1 MTMKSVNRNYLHI
14 ASWLFLVC
22 SCMLATL
29 SCAYFNTVYNAK
41 NYYRQGKKQVSHDT
55 LVIDSENFDK
65 AIEKSTSIIVKYPDT
80 RWIDDALFMMGTSY
94 YYKGDYSRSL
104 DKLDF
109 LILNYPETGYYYEAQ
124 YIRGL
129 ANYKLKKYGAA
140 IIALREAIVSKKFKK
155 KSMIALIY
163 VYFTDG
169 SYSDMYEVA
178 DSLMKSSLKYDEQR
192 TVLRF
197 MGMAQFSEERYADA
211 LETSRRLLDITREER
226 ERRELK
232 LRIAEIYLE
241 IGEYDLCRN
250 FVEGEV
256 EPEFRDLLA
265 DLCMETGDVEEA
277 KAIYVEL
284 AQSGEANTAA
294 EAFFELAQIYERRD
308 SIDLAAAYY
317 DSALVKSPNSEY
329 GLGARKK
336 SDVLRRIQSLT
347 TSAEDTIKAQFLL
360 AEIYFSDLDDL
371 PRALEGYQRVY
382 NEYPNSRW
390 APKALYAHF
399 WIAKNIYEDDTLAA
413 RLAQTIIRDYPRTEY
428 AISAQSVMGQSGE
441 ATKPM
446 IDIQ

>member
-1 MTMKSVNRNYLHI
+1 MKPLNRHHSSI
-14 ASWLFLVC
+14 VSWVFLVGT
-22 SCMLATL
+22 CMLAML

-41 NYYRQGKKQVSHDT
+41 NYFREGKKQVSHDT

-65 AIEKSTSIIVKYPDT
+65 AIEKSTSIIVKYSNS
-80 RWIDDALFMMGTSY
+80 RWVDDALFMMGAAY

-109 LILNYPETGYYYEAQ
+109 LVLNYPETSYYYEAQ

-140 IIALREAIVSKKFKK
+140 IIALKEAMVSRKFKK

-169 SYSDMYEVA
+169 SYSDMYEMA
-178 DSLMKSSLKYDEQR
+178 DSLMSGSLKYDERR

-211 LETSRRLLDITREER
+211 LETSKRLLDITREER

-232 LRIAEIYLE
+232 IRIAEIYLE

-256 EPEFRDLLA
+256 EPEFKDLLA
-265 DLCMETGDVEEA
+265 ELCMETGDVEEA

-284 AQSGEANTAA
+284 TQSREANTAA

-308 SIDLAAAYY
+308 SIDLAVAYY
-317 DSALVKSPNSEY
+317 DSAMVKSPNSEY
-329 GLGARKK
+329 GLGARSYHQCRGYCKGT
-336 SDVLRRIQSLT
+336 VP
-347 TSAEDTIKAQFLL
+347 AGG
-360 AEIYFSDLDDL
+360 DLFF
-371 PRALEGYQRVY
+371 R
-382 NEYPNSRW
+382 S
-390 APKALYAHF
+390 
-399 WIAKNIYEDDTLAA
+399 
-413 RLAQTIIRDYPRTEY
+413 
-428 AISAQSVMGQSGE
+428 
-441 ATKPM
+441 
-446 IDIQ
+446 

>member
-1 MTMKSVNRNYLHI
+1 MRLLSQNRYYLHS
-14 ASWLFLVC
+14 ASRLLLVC
-22 SCMLATL
+22 SCMLAVL

-65 AIEKSTSIIVKYPDT
+65 AIEKSTSIIVKYPNT
-80 RWIDDALFMMGTSY
+80 HWVDDALFMMGASY

-109 LILNYPETGYYYEAQ
+109 LILNYPESSFYYEAQ

-140 IIALREAIVSKKFKK
+140 IIAFDEAMVSKKFKK
-155 KSMIALIY
+155 KSMVALIY
-163 VYFTDG
+163 VYFNDG
-169 SYSDMYEVA
+169 SYSDMYELA

-197 MGMAQFSEERYADA
+197 VSMAQFSEERYTDA

-256 EPEFRDLLA
+256 EPEFRNLLA

-284 AQSGEANTAA
+284 ARSTVANMAA
-294 EAFFELAQIYERRD
+294 EAFFELAQIYEQRD
-308 SIDLAAAYY
+308 SLDLAVAYY

-329 GLGARKK
+329 GLSARKK
-336 SDVLRRIQSLT
+336 SDVLKRIQTLT
-347 TSAEDTIKAQFLL
+347 TSAEDTVKAQFLL

-371 PRALEGYQRVY
+371 PKALQGYQRVY
-382 NEYPNSRW
+382 NGYPNSRW

-399 WIAKNIYEDDTLAA
+399 WIAKNVYDDDTLAA
-413 RLAQTIIRDYPRTEY
+413 RLAQVIIRDYPRTEY

-441 ATKPM
+441 TAETN
-446 IDIQ
+446 D

>member
-1 MTMKSVNRNYLHI
+1 LRLLSQNRYYLHS
-14 ASWLFLVC
+14 ASRLLLVC
-22 SCMLATL
+22 SCMLAVL

-65 AIEKSTSIIVKYPDT
+65 AIEKSTSIIVKYPNT
-80 RWIDDALFMMGTSY
+80 HWVDDALFMMGASY

-109 LILNYPETGYYYEAQ
+109 LVLNYPESGFYYEAQ

-129 ANYKLKKYGAA
+129 ANYKLRKYGAA
-140 IIALREAIVSKKFKK
+140 IIAFGEAMVSKKFKK
-155 KSMIALIY
+155 KSMVALIY
-163 VYFTDG
+163 VYFNDG
-169 SYSDMYEVA
+169 SYSDMYELA

-197 MGMAQFSEERYADA
+197 VSMAQFSEERYADA
-211 LETSRRLLDITREER
+211 LATSQRLLDITREER

-284 AQSGEANTAA
+284 ARSTVANMAA
-294 EAFFELAQIYERRD
+294 EAFFELAQIYEQRD
-308 SIDLAAAYY
+308 SLDLAVAYY

-329 GLGARKK
+329 GLSARKK
-336 SDVLRRIQSLT
+336 SDVLKRIQTLT
-347 TSAEDTIKAQFLL
+347 TSAEDTVKAQFLL

-371 PRALEGYQRVY
+371 PKALQGYQRVY
-382 NEYPNSRW
+382 NGYPNSRW

-399 WIAKNIYEDDTLAA
+399 WIAKNVYDDDTLAA
-413 RLAQTIIRDYPRTEY
+413 RLAQVIIRDYPRTEY

-441 ATKPM
+441 TAETN
-446 IDIQ
+446 D

>member
-1 MTMKSVNRNYLHI
+1 LRLLSQNRYYLHS
-14 ASWLFLVC
+14 ASRLLLVC
-22 SCMLATL
+22 SCMLAVL

-65 AIEKSTSIIVKYPDT
+65 AIEKSTSIIVKYPNT
-80 RWIDDALFMMGTSY
+80 HWVDDALFMMGASY

-109 LILNYPETGYYYEAQ
+109 LILNYPESSFYYEAQ

-140 IIALREAIVSKKFKK
+140 IIAFDEAMVSKKFKK
-155 KSMIALIY
+155 KSMVALIY
-163 VYFTDG
+163 VYFNDG
-169 SYSDMYEVA
+169 SYSDMYELA
-178 DSLMKSSLKYDEQR
+178 DSLMKRSLKYDEQR

-197 MGMAQFSEERYADA
+197 VSMAQFSEERYTDA

-256 EPEFRDLLA
+256 EPEFRNLLA

-284 AQSGEANTAA
+284 ARSTVANMAA
-294 EAFFELAQIYERRD
+294 EAFFELAQIYEQRD
-308 SIDLAAAYY
+308 SLDLAVAYY

-329 GLGARKK
+329 GLSARKK
-336 SDVLRRIQSLT
+336 SDVLKRIQTLT
-347 TSAEDTIKAQFLL
+347 TSAEDTVKAQFLL

-371 PRALEGYQRVY
+371 PKALQGYQRVY
-382 NEYPNSRW
+382 NGYPNSRW

-399 WIAKNIYEDDTLAA
+399 WIAKNVYDDDTLAA
-413 RLAQTIIRDYPRTEY
+413 RLAQVIIRDYPRTEY

-441 ATKPM
+441 TAETN
-446 IDIQ
+446 D